1 IITGRGRHSRQAF
14 EPVLR
19 PVAQDMLL
27 EEFEPPLPT
36 HFDPTN
42 DGRLQV
48 RKEDILAW
56 CSRES
61 EKGRRAPAPADD
73 VGSLKLR
80 GVADLKLA
88 YDRAVYEAAAATT
101 PGDGVEGKQTG
112 WSGVGWSRNANES
125 EMV

>member
-1 IITGRGRHSRQAF
+1 
-14 EPVLR
+14 
-19 PVAQDMLL
+19 M
-27 EEFEPPLPT
+27 
-36 HFDPTN
+36 
-42 DGRLQV
+42 

-88 YDRAVYEAAAATT
+88 YDRAVSEAAAAVTSI
-101 PGDGVEGKQTG
+101 PGDGVEGEEAG
-112 WSGVGWSRNANES
+112 WSGVGWSRNANERGGVIGSGKIEVSS
-125 EMV
+125 E